1 MNLFDKVIQ
10 SKLSQLHEAEGMTT
24 GVAQA
29 TPAAPAPAQAGT
41 ATPQA
46 TAPNTPQATNDTSQ
60 TAQQAKPEG
69 TEQALSKV
77 FQTMKF
83 SDSKTTLNALNN
95 ALKTSGNVP
104 GIKEFFSSLAFDP
117 KAGFTTV
124 QQNQSTKAPAPA
136 QGAPQ
141 PPAQ

>member
-1 MNLFDKVIQ
+1 MNKFDTVIQ
-10 SKLSQLHEAEGMTT
+10 TKLSQINEADGMTT

-29 TPAAPAPAQAGT
+29 APAQAAPAQAGT

-46 TAPNTPQATNDTSQ
+46 TAPNTSQTTNDTSQ

-69 TEQALSKV
+69 PEQALSKV
-77 FQTMKF
+77 FQSMKF
-83 SDSKTTLNALNN
+83 SDSKTTLSALNN

-117 KAGFTTV
+117 KTGFTTV
-124 QQNQSTKAPAPA
+124 QQNQATKAPAPA

-141 PPAQ
+141 PPVQ

>member
-1 MNLFDKVIQ
+1 MNKFDQIIA
-10 SKLSQLHEAEGMTT
+10 SKLGQLTEADGMQA
-24 GVAQA
+24 GAAQSA
-29 TPAAPAPAQAGT
+29 PAAPAQAGT
-41 ATPQA
+41 ATPAA
-46 TAPNTPQATNDTSQ
+46 TAPTTNAAAPASNTSQ
-60 TAQQAKPEG
+60 TTQQAKPEG
-69 TEQALSKV
+69 PDQALSKV
-77 FQTMKF
+77 FQTLKF
-83 SDSKTTLNALNN
+83 SDPKTTLNALNN

-124 QQNQSTKAPAPA
+124 QPNQAAAKAPV